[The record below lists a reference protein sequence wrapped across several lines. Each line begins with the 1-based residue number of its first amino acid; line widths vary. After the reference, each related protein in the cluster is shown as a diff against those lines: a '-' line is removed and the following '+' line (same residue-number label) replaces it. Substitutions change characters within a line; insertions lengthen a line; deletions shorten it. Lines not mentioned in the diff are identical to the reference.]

1 MRLVRTVMK
10 RDAEE
15 KPYDLQKLVY
25 FYIVPFKNAFPGFWQ
40 MVVLQLKQSGAE
52 QLVIEYAE
60 LVRDY
65 YFVATEEEKCL
76 LLTGFLQS
84 HSDSVIAHELLGMTY
99 GRMKRWKN
107 QRTALSIHKS
117 LHRFSNWL
125 GIWERKRLE
134 SGRSLLPELLGI
146 GMGLS
151 ICK

>member
-1 MRLVRTVMK
+1 MK

-84 HSDSVIAHELLGMTY
+84 HSDSVIAHELLG
-99 GRMKRWKN
+99 
-107 QRTALSIHKS
+107 
-117 LHRFSNWL
+117 
-125 GIWERKRLE
+125 
-134 SGRSLLPELLGI
+134 I